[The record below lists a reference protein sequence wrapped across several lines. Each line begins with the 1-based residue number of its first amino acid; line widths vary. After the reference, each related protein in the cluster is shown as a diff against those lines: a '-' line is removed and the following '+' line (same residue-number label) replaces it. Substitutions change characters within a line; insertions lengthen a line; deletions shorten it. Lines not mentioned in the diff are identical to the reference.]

1 MKMKK
6 WYAINIILVYFLLSL
21 SVIYAEDI
29 DSRDK
34 FISYM
39 EREHGFNSKDLIL
52 LFDKTI
58 VSESIL
64 KAIQRPAEKKL
75 LWHQYKKIFLKE
87 KRINQGVEF
96 WLKNE
101 VKLKEAERIYGVPP
115 EIITAILGVETNYGK
130 NSGSYRVI
138 DSLNTLAFHY
148 PKRAS
153 FFLSELEQFLLL
165 VREQNFIAEELK
177 GSYAGAMGVPQFISS
192 SYRNYA
198 IDFDG
203 DNVADIWGNPDDVIG
218 SVANY
223 FFQHGWVNKGNVITE
238 AAIEGEE
245 YKSILDEKLQ
255 LNIYGSDLKK
265 YGIVVNSD
273 FDDVERLKLFEFKLA
288 DGSEYW
294 LAHNNFYVITRYNHS
309 KLYAMAV
316 YQLALK
322 IKERKEAKN
331 NLKKG

>member
-6 WYAINIILVYFLLSL
+6 PYFTNIILLYFLLSI
-21 SVIYAEDI
+21 SVVYAGDI

-39 EREHGFNSKDLIL
+39 EREHGFNSKELIL

-58 VSESIL
+58 VSKSIL

-101 VKLKEAERIYGVPP
+101 VKLKEAERMYGVPP

-177 GSYAGAMGVPQFISS
+177 GSYAGAMGMPQFISS

-203 DNVADIWGNPDDVIG
+203 DNIADIWGNPDDVIG
-218 SVANY
+218 SIANY

-238 AAIEGEE
+238 VAIEGEE
-245 YKSILDEKLQ
+245 HKNILDEKLQ

-265 YGIVVNSD
+265 YGIIVNSD
-273 FDDVERLKLFEFKLA
+273 FDDIEKLKLFEFKLK

-294 LAHNNFYVITRYNHS
+294 LAQNNFYVITRYNHS

>member
-6 WYAINIILVYFLLSL
+6 KYSVHILLLYFLFGLSF
-21 SVIYAEDI
+21 ICAEGI

-39 EREHGFNSKDLIL
+39 ESEHGFDSKELSL
-52 LFDKTI
+52 LFSKTI
-58 VSESIL
+58 VSNSIL
-64 KAIQRPAEKKL
+64 EAIQRPAEKKL
-75 LWHQYKKIFLKE
+75 LWYQYRKIFLKE
-87 KRINQGVEF
+87 KRIKQGAEF

-101 VKLKEAERIYGVPP
+101 LKLREAEKKFGVPP
-115 EIITAILGVETNYGK
+115 EIITAIIGVETNYGR

-148 PKRAS
+148 PKRAP

-165 VREQNFIAEELK
+165 VREQNFIPETLK
-177 GSYAGAMGVPQFISS
+177 GSYAGAMGIPQFISS

-203 DNVADIWGNPDDVIG
+203 DNVVDIWSNPDDVIG

-223 FFQHGWVNKGNVITE
+223 FFQHGWVNEGNVITE
-238 AAIEGEE
+238 VSIKGEE
-245 YKSILDEKLQ
+245 YKNILDEKLQ
-255 LNIYGSDLKK
+255 LNIYGSDLTD
-265 YGIVVNSD
+265 YGIIVNSN
-273 FDDVERLKLFEFKLA
+273 FDDAEKLKLFEFKLE
-288 DGSEYW
+288 DRSEYW
-294 LAHNNFYVITRYNHS
+294 LAQNNFYVITRYNHS

-322 IKERKEAKN
+322 IKNLKEAN
-331 NLKKG
+331 NN

>member
-6 WYAINIILVYFLLSL
+6 KYSVHILLLYFLFGLSF
-21 SVIYAEDI
+21 ICAEGI

-39 EREHGFNSKDLIL
+39 ESEHGFDSKELSL
-52 LFDKTI
+52 LFSKTI
-58 VSESIL
+58 VSNSIL
-64 KAIQRPAEKKL
+64 EAIQRPAEKKL
-75 LWHQYKKIFLKE
+75 LWYQYRKIFLKE
-87 KRINQGVEF
+87 KRIKQGAEF

-101 VKLKEAERIYGVPP
+101 LKLREAEKKFGVPP
-115 EIITAILGVETNYGK
+115 EIITAIIGVETNYGR

-148 PKRAS
+148 PKRAP

-165 VREQNFIAEELK
+165 VREQNFIPETLK
-177 GSYAGAMGVPQFISS
+177 GSYAGAMGIPQFISS

-203 DNVADIWGNPDDVIG
+203 DNVVDIWSNPDDVIG

-223 FFQHGWVNKGNVITE
+223 FFQHGWVNEGNVITE
-238 AAIEGEE
+238 VSIKGEE
-245 YKSILDEKLQ
+245 YKNILDEKLQ
-255 LNIYGSDLKK
+255 LNIYGSDLKD
-265 YGIVVNSD
+265 YGIIVNSN
-273 FDDVERLKLFEFKLA
+273 FDDAEKLKLFEFKLE
-288 DGSEYW
+288 DRSEYW
-294 LAHNNFYVITRYNHS
+294 LAQNNFYVITRYNHS

-322 IKERKEAKN
+322 IKNLKEANKN
-331 NLKKG
+331 

>member
-6 WYAINIILVYFLLSL
+6 LYLMNIILMYLLLSL
-21 SVIYAEDI
+21 SIVYAEDK
-29 DSRDK
+29 DARDK

-39 EREHGFNSKDLIL
+39 EREHGFNSKELIL

-58 VSESIL
+58 VSKSIL
-64 KAIQRPAEKKL
+64 EAIQRPAEKKL
-75 LWHQYKKIFLKE
+75 FWHQYKKIFLKE

-101 VKLKEAERIYGVPP
+101 AKLKEAEKIYGVPP

-165 VREQNFIAEELK
+165 VREQNFIAEDLK
-177 GSYAGAMGVPQFISS
+177 GSYAGAMGMPQFISS

-238 AAIEGEE
+238 VAIEGEE

-255 LNIYGSDLKK
+255 LNISGSDLKK

-273 FDDVERLKLFEFKLA
+273 FDDVESLKLFEFKLA

-294 LAHNNFYVITRYNHS
+294 LAQNNFYVITRYNHS

>member
-6 WYAINIILVYFLLSL
+6 KYSVHILLLYFLFGLSF
-21 SVIYAEDI
+21 ICAEGI

-39 EREHGFNSKDLIL
+39 ESEHGFDSKELSL
-52 LFDKTI
+52 LFSKTI
-58 VSESIL
+58 VSNSIL
-64 KAIQRPAEKKL
+64 EAIQRPAEKKL
-75 LWHQYKKIFLKE
+75 LWYQYRKIFLKE
-87 KRINQGVEF
+87 KRIKQGAEF

-101 VKLKEAERIYGVPP
+101 LKLREAEKKFGVPP
-115 EIITAILGVETNYGK
+115 EIITAIIGVETNYGR

-148 PKRAS
+148 PKRAP

-165 VREQNFIAEELK
+165 VREQNFIPETLK
-177 GSYAGAMGVPQFISS
+177 GSYAGAMGIPQFISS

-203 DNVADIWGNPDDVIG
+203 DNVVDIWSNPDDVIG

-223 FFQHGWVNKGNVITE
+223 FFQHGWVNEGNVITE
-238 AAIEGEE
+238 VSIKGEE
-245 YKSILDEKLQ
+245 YKNILDEKLQ
-255 LNIYGSDLKK
+255 LNIYGSDLKD
-265 YGIVVNSD
+265 YGIIVNSN
-273 FDDVERLKLFEFKLA
+273 FDDAEKLKLFEFKLE
-288 DGSEYW
+288 DRSEYW
-294 LAHNNFYVITRYNHS
+294 LAQNNFYVITRYNHS

-322 IKERKEAKN
+322 IKNLKEAN
-331 NLKKG
+331 NN

>member
-6 WYAINIILVYFLLSL
+6 KYSVHILLLYFLFGLSF
-21 SVIYAEDI
+21 ICAEEI

-39 EREHGFNSKDLIL
+39 ESEHGFDSKELSL
-52 LFDKTI
+52 LFSKTI
-58 VSESIL
+58 VSNSIL
-64 KAIQRPAEKKL
+64 EAIQRPAEKKL
-75 LWHQYKKIFLKE
+75 LWHQYRKIFLKE
-87 KRINQGVEF
+87 KRIKQGAEF

-101 VKLKEAERIYGVPP
+101 LKLREAEKKFGVPP
-115 EIITAILGVETNYGK
+115 EIITAIIGVETNYGR

-148 PKRAS
+148 PKRAP

-165 VREQNFIAEELK
+165 VREQNFIPETLK
-177 GSYAGAMGVPQFISS
+177 GSYAGAMGIPQFISS

-203 DNVADIWGNPDDVIG
+203 DNVVDIWSNPDDVIG

-223 FFQHGWVNKGNVITE
+223 FFQHGWVNEGNVITE
-238 AAIEGEE
+238 VSIKGEE
-245 YKSILDEKLQ
+245 YKNILDEKLQ
-255 LNIYGSDLKK
+255 LNIYGSDLKD
-265 YGIVVNSD
+265 YGIIVNSN
-273 FDDVERLKLFEFKLA
+273 FDDAEKLKLFEFKLE
-288 DGSEYW
+288 DRSEYW
-294 LAHNNFYVITRYNHS
+294 LAQNNFYVITRYNHS

-322 IKERKEAKN
+322 IKDLKEVN
-331 NLKKG
+331 NN

>member
-6 WYAINIILVYFLLSL
+6 IYYAHILLLYFLFSL
-21 SVIYAEDI
+21 SFIRAEEI

-39 EREHGFNSKDLIL
+39 ESEHGFDSKELSL
-52 LFDKTI
+52 LFSKTI
-58 VSESIL
+58 VSNSIL
-64 KAIQRPAEKKL
+64 EAIQRPAEKKL
-75 LWHQYKKIFLKE
+75 LWHQYRKIFLKE
-87 KRINQGVEF
+87 KRIKQGAEF

-101 VKLKEAERIYGVPP
+101 LKLREAEKKFGVPP
-115 EIITAILGVETNYGK
+115 EIITAIIGVETNYGR

-148 PKRAS
+148 PKRAP

-165 VREQNFIAEELK
+165 VREQNFIPETLK
-177 GSYAGAMGVPQFISS
+177 GSYAGAMGIPQFISS

-203 DNVADIWGNPDDVIG
+203 DNVVDIWSNPDDVIG

-223 FFQHGWVNKGNVITE
+223 FFQHGWVNEGNVITE
-238 AAIEGEE
+238 VSIKGEE
-245 YKSILDEKLQ
+245 YKNILDEKLQ
-255 LNIYGSDLKK
+255 LNIYGSDLKD
-265 YGIVVNSD
+265 YGIIVNSNI
-273 FDDVERLKLFEFKLA
+273 DDVEKLKLFEFKFE
-288 DGSEYW
+288 DRSEYW
-294 LAHNNFYVITRYNHS
+294 LAQNNFYVITRYNHS

-322 IKERKEAKN
+322 IKDLKEVN
-331 NLKKG
+331 NN